1 MRFFSSL
8 VRPDESTGAVMR
20 WVHRIWVFFWLTV
33 LGAGIGLLSLY
44 LTAHSYASI
53 DATALLQ
60 SYFKIPLLVAMN
72 LLAPILLVYLGFF
85 LFVRPWAAYLLSA
98 LPFFTLALASYYK
111 VQLRGDPVLATDLRL
126 IRTAGGIMGNY
137 TFEISAPVIVVLEGF
152 VLMLVLSCLMLR
164 KERMSPRS
172 RLAGIMLMLSVTLA
186 CYFELYTSSS
196 IYKETAN
203 NDLISP
209 WSAVE
214 VYISRGTTYPFL
226 HSVQDMF
233 PEPPEGYRESEAKQI
248 LEQYADTDIPDDQK
262 ITVVGIMLEAFS
274 DLSDFPQLNEIS
286 AVRNL
291 YEPLHELESRSVS
304 GNLLTNIFAGG
315 TTNTEWGFLT
325 GYSQHEEFRGP
336 INSYVRYFK
345 DQGYDAL
352 YRHPGYSWFYNRSN
366 VNEYLGFDE
375 CVFNESGFGDLIS
388 IEDALFKSDTVLVD
402 YLLNDIDSR
411 TEDDDPLFLFS
422 VSYQNHGPYSSETY
436 WEEYVTPAKTG
447 WSMESCCVINNYLA
461 GIRST
466 IEQMRRLTRELEAR
480 DEPIVL
486 VLFGDHKPWRR
497 RRHFPVLPDGQALLR
512 VRLDG
517 RRLHAAPARDAR
529 RHAADARGRLPH
541 GRRFHHA
548 RRAPRRRRDLP
559 QVPLRAVLPRAALYF
574 RVIKRRIAMKSFKIT
589 ALSLVLVLLL
599 AACGAKNDTPDE
611 PAVDPTPE
619 PPIEQPVEKT
629 PDERINDII
638 AGMNLEEKV
647 GQLFFVRCPET
658 GAAEDVET
666 YHLGGLLLFGRDYK
680 DANGDWL
687 TEDDFTAALASYQ
700 AAAAIP
706 LFIGSDEEGGTVTRA
721 SKNPNLFSEPL
732 PSPQELYAAGG
743 LDGLLERTL
752 SYNQKLKAFGV
763 NVNFAPVCD
772 VSTNPDNFIYA
783 RSFGQDAQTT
793 ANYISSVVPVYAQ
806 SGVAC
811 VLKHFPGYGN
821 NADTHTGIALDA
833 RPYTTFEKSDL
844 VPFESGIAAG
854 APFVLVSHNI
864 VECMDGA
871 YPASLSAKVHT
882 LLRDTLGFTGVI
894 VTDDLAMDAVKAYAQ
909 DGSAAV
915 LAIQAGNDMIV
926 TTDYQTQIPQVIAAV
941 QSGEI
946 AESDIDAHVFR
957 VLHEK
962 QALGLID

>member
-1 MRFFSSL
+1 
-8 VRPDESTGAVMR
+8 
-20 WVHRIWVFFWLTV
+20 
-33 LGAGIGLLSLY
+33 
-44 LTAHSYASI
+44 
-53 DATALLQ
+53 
-60 SYFKIPLLVAMN
+60 
-72 LLAPILLVYLGFF
+72 
-85 LFVRPWAAYLLSA
+85 
-98 LPFFTLALASYYK
+98 
-111 VQLRGDPVLATDLRL
+111 
-126 IRTAGGIMGNY
+126 
-137 TFEISAPVIVVLEGF
+137 
-152 VLMLVLSCLMLR
+152 
-164 KERMSPRS
+164 
-172 RLAGIMLMLSVTLA
+172 
-186 CYFELYTSSS
+186 
-196 IYKETAN
+196 
-203 NDLISP
+203 
-209 WSAVE
+209 
-214 VYISRGTTYPFL
+214 
-226 HSVQDMF
+226 
-233 PEPPEGYRESEAKQI
+233 
-248 LEQYADTDIPDDQK
+248 
-262 ITVVGIMLEAFS
+262 
-274 DLSDFPQLNEIS
+274 
-286 AVRNL
+286 
-291 YEPLHELESRSVS
+291 
-304 GNLLTNIFAGG
+304 
-315 TTNTEWGFLT
+315 
-325 GYSQHEEFRGP
+325 
-336 INSYVRYFK
+336 
-345 DQGYDAL
+345 
-352 YRHPGYSWFYNRSN
+352 
-366 VNEYLGFDE
+366 
-375 CVFNESGFGDLIS
+375 
-388 IEDALFKSDTVLVD
+388 
-402 YLLNDIDSR
+402 
-411 TEDDDPLFLFS
+411 
-422 VSYQNHGPYSSETY
+422 
-436 WEEYVTPAKTG
+436 
-447 WSMESCCVINNYLA
+447 
-461 GIRST
+461 
-466 IEQMRRLTRELEAR
+466 
-480 DEPIVL
+480 
-486 VLFGDHKPWRR
+486 
-497 RRHFPVLPDGQALLR
+497 
-512 VRLDG
+512 
-517 RRLHAAPARDAR
+517 
-529 RHAADARGRLPH
+529 
-541 GRRFHHA
+541 
-548 RRAPRRRRDLP
+548 
-559 QVPLRAVLPRAALYF
+559 
-574 RVIKRRIAMKSFKIT
+574 MKSLKIT

-638 AGMNLEEKV
+638 ADMSIEEKV

-666 YHLGGLLLFGRDYK
+666 YHP
-680 DANGDWL
+680 
-687 TEDDFTAALASYQ
+687 
-700 AAAAIP
+700 AAAIP
-706 LFIGSDEEGGTVTRA
+706 LYIGSDEEGGTVTRA

-793 ANYISSVVPVYAQ
+793 ADYISSVVPVYAQ